1 MVKLSNGFKRKQIIQ
16 MQKKILKIILV
27 GLLASVYGCTLQTKN
42 NQKKKLSL
50 IVLDPGHFHSA
61 LVQKTMYADIDSVVH
76 VYASNK
82 SDLKAYHNKI
92 EKYNTRLESPTH
104 WNEEVYTGADFLDRM
119 ISEKKG
125 NVVMLAGNNQKKI
138 NYIKKSID
146 AGLNVLADKP
156 MAIDTI
162 SFKSLQETFVSAKK
176 NKVLLYDI
184 MTARY
189 DITNILQRELSQ
201 IPEIFGKL
209 EKGTPDYP
217 AVIKESTHHFFKYI
231 SGEPLI
237 RPTWFFD
244 VRQQGEGIVD
254 VTTHLV
260 DLVQWS
266 CFPNMAINY
275 QKDIAIISAKRWA
288 TLITPIQFTLA
299 TGSNS
304 FPDFLSKDVTDTL
317 LRVYSNGEINYQLK
331 GVHAKIIVRWNFQA
345 AENEGDSHYS
355 MMRGSKANLVI
366 RQGPEQN
373 FKPVLYIELSK
384 KNKIYEN
391 NLKIRFQS
399 IQQKYPGIEL
409 KETCLG
415 WKITIPKKYTNDHEA
430 TFAQVVRKYLEYL
443 REGTLPNWEIPN
455 MIAKYYTTTFALK
468 QALGK

>member
-1 MVKLSNGFKRKQIIQ
+1 
-16 MQKKILKIILV
+16 MQKKILKITLV
-27 GLLASVYGCTLQTKN
+27 GLLTLVYGCNLQKRRYP
-42 NQKKKLSL
+42 QKGLSL

-61 LVQKTMYADIDSVVH
+61 LIQKTMYPDLDSVVH
-76 VYASNK
+76 VYAADE
-82 SDLKAYHNKI
+82 SDLKAYQDKI
-92 EKYNTRLESPTH
+92 KKYNTRLESPTH
-104 WNEEVYTGADFLDRM
+104 WKEEVYTGTDFLNRM

-125 NVVMLAGNNQKKI
+125 NVVMLAGNNEKKI

-156 MAIDTI
+156 MAIDTLG
-162 SFKSLQETFVSAKK
+162 FRSLQEAFVSAKK
-176 NKVLLYDI
+176 SKVLLYDI

-189 DITNILQRELSQ
+189 DITNILQRELLQ

-260 DLVQWS
+260 DLVQWG
-266 CFPNMAINY
+266 CFPNMTINY

-288 TLITPIQFTLA
+288 TLITPIQFALA
-299 TGSNS
+299 TGANS
-304 FPDFLSKDVTDTL
+304 FPDFLRKDVTDTL

-345 AENEGDSHYS
+345 EENEGDSHYS
-355 MMRGSKANLVI
+355 MIRGSKANLVI
-366 RQGPEQN
+366 RQGLEEN
-373 FKPVLYIELSK
+373 FKPVLYIEPSN

-399 IQQKYPGIEL
+399 IQQNYPGIEL
-409 KETCLG
+409 KETRLG
-415 WKITIPKKYTNDHEA
+415 WRIIIPKKYTNDHEA
-430 TFAQVVRKYLEYL
+430 TFAQVVRKYIEYL
-443 REGTLPNWEIPN
+443 RDGSLPNWEVSN

-468 QALGK
+468 QALNN